1 MGWTSWSSCSKT
13 GEQSIKSKICC
24 PIQLNSKSAEECK
37 RICKLTQEQIEVKRS
52 CMYIPTAYLVAS
64 TKIVSSS
71 NLVNEQS
78 LTESPSPKDVPN
90 ENQTIESYASTNAA
104 EYEKSTSDEVFD
116 NTISSKGGTEI
127 TTDTSDI
134 FVSRTVQS
142 STSLYQENVVAS
154 EYQTTYSSSAAENI
168 EYTSDQTFNKPSITD
183 ERSGTS
189 VTPPPEASNNRTVIQ
204 TPTGEKATSSHEP
217 GYELTS
223 NYVNNYFTKEGT
235 EYHVKSETSNNRTSV
250 PSSTSRY
257 QGKGTTRSAVKT
269 SIPASTVSSSSVS
282 SSSKGNGASNAS
294 QLSRNKLQEEGGTG
308 GGVIAGAIIGVL
320 AVAGLSGLLAFF
332 LYRRWKKNKDERK
345 VEPEEN
351 GGENPVSQ
359 KPPVSTSLN

>member
-1 MGWTSWSSCSKT
+1 MK
-13 GEQSIKSKICC
+13 ER
-24 PIQLNSKSAEECK
+24 K
-37 RICKLTQEQIEVKRS
+37 RNCTPLITPNAHIVPL
-52 CMYIPTAYLVAS
+52 AS
-64 TKIVSSS
+64 TRFITSRSRTVRSFTENGTSSAFHSSS
-71 NLVNEQS
+71 SITTDTATKTRRATTGV
-78 LTESPSPKDVPN
+78 TN
-90 ENQTIESYASTNAA
+90 ENQTIESYASTNTP
-104 EYEKSTSDEVFD
+104 EYEKSTSDEVFE
-116 NTISSKGGTEI
+116 NTVSSKGGTEM

-134 FVSRTVQS
+134 SVSRTTVQS
-142 STSLYQENVVAS
+142 STSLYKENVVAS

-168 EYTSDQTFNKPSITD
+168 EYTSDQTFSKPSITE
-183 ERSGTS
+183 ERWGTS
-189 VTPPPEASNNRTVIQ
+189 VTLPPEASNNRTVIQ
-204 TPTGEKATSSHEP
+204 TTTGEKATSSHEP

-250 PSSTSRY
+250 PASTSGY
-257 QGKGTTRSAVKT
+257 QENSTTRSAVKT

-332 LYRRWKKNKDERK
+332 LYRRWKKNKEERK

>member
-1 MGWTSWSSCSKT
+1 MK
-13 GEQSIKSKICC
+13 ER
-24 PIQLNSKSAEECK
+24 K
-37 RICKLTQEQIEVKRS
+37 RNCTPLITPNAHIVPL
-52 CMYIPTAYLVAS
+52 AS
-64 TKIVSSS
+64 TRFITSRSRTVRSFTENGTSSAFHSSS
-71 NLVNEQS
+71 S
-78 LTESPSPKDVPN
+78 ITTDTATKTRRATTDGAN
-90 ENQTIESYASTNAA
+90 ENQTIESYASTNTP
-104 EYEKSTSDEVFD
+104 EYENSTSYEVFE
-116 NTISSKGGTEI
+116 NTVSSKGGTEM

-134 FVSRTVQS
+134 SVSRTTVQS
-142 STSLYQENVVAS
+142 STSLYKENVVAS

-168 EYTSDQTFNKPSITD
+168 EYTSKPSITE
-183 ERSGTS
+183 ERWGTS
-189 VTPPPEASNNRTVIQ
+189 VILPPEASNNRTVIQ
-204 TPTGEKATSSHEP
+204 TTTGEKATSSHEP

-235 EYHVKSETSNNRTSV
+235 ECHVKSETSNNRTSV
-250 PSSTSRY
+250 PASTSGY
-257 QGKGTTRSAVKT
+257 QENSTTRSAVKT
-269 SIPASTVSSSSVS
+269 STPASTASSSSES
-282 SSSKGNGASNAS
+282 TSSKGNGASNAS

-332 LYRRWKKNKDERK
+332 LYRRWKKNKEERK